1 MTVRSADKR
10 CLAGCEGRRINNP
23 KSLQWRANLTEQRA
37 VDEGIQAAIL
47 EDRRQSERRQIPQAE
62 DRDWQLANLLLN
74 GNERRQSR
82 GRRVSDLH

>member
-1 MTVRSADKR
+1 M
-10 CLAGCEGRRINNP
+10 N
-23 KSLQWRANLTEQRA
+23 EQHA

-47 EDRRQSERRQIPQAE
+47 EDRRHSERRQIPQAE
-62 DRDWQLANLLLN
+62 DRDWQLTNLLLN